1 MQMHVNLQ
9 AIIISNCVNSVYLT
23 ADTAFHNSF
32 TDVFFFFLLLSHLH
46 IYMCIFNIGGRGGFN
61 PGSAFF
67 FLKFKLN
74 ENCFK
79 EHTCMFYFSVF

>member
-32 TDVFFFFLLLSHLH
+32 TDVFFFFSSSFSFTYIYVH
-46 IYMCIFNIGGRGGFN
+46 I
-61 PGSAFF
+61 
-67 FLKFKLN
+67 
-74 ENCFK
+74 
-79 EHTCMFYFSVF
+79 

>member
-32 TDVFFFFLLLSHLH
+32 TDVFFFF
-46 IYMCIFNIGGRGGFN
+46 F
-61 PGSAFF
+61 FF
-67 FLKFKLN
+67 FLIYIYICAYLILEAGAGSTQGVHFFFLN
-74 ENCFK
+74 LN
-79 EHTCMFYFSVF
+79 